1 MKLGP
6 LNKVMGM
13 IPGIPSWVAQGQ
25 GADGGDRIKGAT

>member
-13 IPGIPSWVAQGQ
+13 IPGMPPWMAQGA
-25 GADGGDRIKGAT
+25 GADGGDRIKGAL